1 MKNDFDSVIL
11 SLAYLPPIEYIAQFF
26 LFKNSIIE
34 KDETYPKQTFRN
46 RCYIYGPN
54 GIQMLNIPV
63 IRMFGNHS
71 QTKDIR
77 ISNTI
82 NWQLNHIRSIETA
95 YNNSP
100 FYIYYKDKIESFYS
114 KKYDF
119 LLDFDLEYLSVLL
132 DILKC
137 KNDISLS
144 KGFIKSYP
152 ESFDLREKIHPAKER
167 ILQAPRYS
175 QVFEERHGFIP
186 NLSILDLLFN
196 KGPEAN
202 EYLKNIHIQN

>member
-1 MKNDFDSVIL
+1 MKNEFELVIL

-63 IRMFGNHS
+63 IKMFGNHT
-71 QTKDIR
+71 QTKDVR
-77 ISNTI
+77 ISNAT
-82 NWQLNHIRSIETA
+82 NWQLNHIRSIDTA

-100 FYIYYKDKIESFYS
+100 YYIYYKDKLEPFYS
-114 KKYDF
+114 KKYNF
-119 LLDFDLEYLSVLL
+119 LLDYNLEYLSVLL

-137 KNDISLS
+137 ENNISQSND
-144 KGFIKSYP
+144 FIKIYP
-152 ESFDLREKIHPAKER
+152 ESLDLRKKIHPAKER
-167 ILQAPRYS
+167 ILQTPRYS
-175 QVFEERHGFIP
+175 QVFEERYGFIP

-196 KGPEAN
+196 KGPEAKD
-202 EYLKNIHIQN
+202 YLKNIHI